1 MSYIAKTP
9 VTVHL
14 DDKRITIQPGQ
25 PLPELDPADI
35 AELTR
40 LKAIEAAPDKAKA
53 DGAPETGKAE
63 AGKKE
68 AKK

>member
-40 LKAIEAAPDKAKA
+40 LKAIEAAPAKA
-53 DGAPETGKAE
+53 DGAPETGKAG